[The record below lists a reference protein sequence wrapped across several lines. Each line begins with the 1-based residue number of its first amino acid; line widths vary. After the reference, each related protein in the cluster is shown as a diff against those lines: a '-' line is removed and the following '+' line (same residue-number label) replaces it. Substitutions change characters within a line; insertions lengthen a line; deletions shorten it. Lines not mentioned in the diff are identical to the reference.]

1 MSKSLKLKSILVSL
15 LLGILILQGFWIS
28 DSYRERK
35 SHLKTHIQSSVLHSI
50 NSYCIDNQN
59 INSQTIHDISEQ
71 IKVELKNLNESLEF
85 EIRIDSISNSIL
97 GKDIS
102 IYKIQCSKESKD
114 NYLFFI
120 PYSTKSYI
128 INSILSWLLLSILF
142 IILLFIFTGM
152 YFKDISSNKQLQI
165 MKDEFISNM
174 THELKT
180 PISTISVAS
189 EILQNN
195 YVNHDK
201 DKVVKYSQMIFEEN
215 NRLKRLVD
223 RVMQVGLFEEGRLTI
238 TKETTDI
245 HNIINEAYKPLEL
258 VINKKNGNISTDFQ
272 LNNSFVDIDTNHIRN
287 VISNIIENAIKYS
300 DNELSIIIRTYEKNN
315 KAIVVIKDKGIG
327 ISKNDQ
333 KNIFNK
339 YYRSNTISNS
349 NKTGF
354 GIGLFYVYQVMKVHS
369 YSISISSELGNGSEF
384 ILEFPLHN

>member
-1 MSKSLKLKSILVSL
+1 
-15 LLGILILQGFWIS
+15 
-28 DSYRERK
+28 
-35 SHLKTHIQSSVLHSI
+35 
-50 NSYCIDNQN
+50 
-59 INSQTIHDISEQ
+59 
-71 IKVELKNLNESLEF
+71 
-85 EIRIDSISNSIL
+85 
-97 GKDIS
+97 
-102 IYKIQCSKESKD
+102 
-114 NYLFFI
+114 
-120 PYSTKSYI
+120 
-128 INSILSWLLLSILF
+128 
-142 IILLFIFTGM
+142 
-152 YFKDISSNKQLQI
+152 

-201 DKVVKYSQMIFEEN
+201 DKVIKYSQMIFEEN

-223 RVMQVGLFEEGRLTI
+223 RVMQVGLFEEGRLSI
-238 TKETTDI
+238 TKETVDI
-245 HNIINEAYKPLEL
+245 HKIIIEAYKPLEL
-258 VINKKNGNISTDFQ
+258 VINKKNGSILTDFQ
-272 LNNSFVDIDTNHIRN
+272 LNNSMIDIDTNHIRN

-327 ISKNDQ
+327 ISKSDQ

-354 GIGLFYVYQVMKVHS
+354 GIGLFYVYQVMKAHEC
-369 YSISISSELGNGSEF
+369 SIGINSELGKGSEF
-384 ILEFPLHN
+384 ELQFPLHY

>member
-15 LLGILILQGFWIS
+15 LLGIVVLQGFWIS

-50 NSYCIDNQN
+50 NSYCIENEQINTNTISN
-59 INSQTIHDISEQ
+59 ISKQ
-71 IKVELKNLNESLEF
+71 IKVELKNLNESLKF
-85 EIRIDSISNSIL
+85 EIKIDSINNSIL

-102 IYKIQCSKESKD
+102 VYKIQCSKESKEK
-114 NYLFFI
+114 YLFFI
-120 PYSTKSYI
+120 PHSTKSYI
-128 INSILSWLLLSILF
+128 INSILSWLLLS
-142 IILLFIFTGM
+142 LLFIVLLFVFTGI
-152 YFKDISSNKQLQI
+152 YFRDISSNKQLQI

-201 DKVVKYSQMIFEEN
+201 EKVVKYSQMIFEEN

-238 TKETTDI
+238 IKEAADI
-245 HNIINEAYKPLEL
+245 HKIIDEAYKPLEL
-258 VINKKNGNISTDFQ
+258 VINKKNGSISTNYQ
-272 LNNSFVDIDTNHIRN
+272 IENPIVSIDTNHIRN

-300 DNELSIIIRTYEKNN
+300 NSELSITISTYKKDN
-315 KAIVVIKDKGIG
+315 KVFVSIKDKGIG
-327 ISKNDQ
+327 INKSDQ
-333 KNIFNK
+333 KHIFNK

-354 GIGLFYVYQVMKVHS
+354 GIGLFYVYQVMKAHS
-369 YSISISSELGNGSEF
+369 NSIKINSELNNGSEF
-384 ILEFPLHN
+384 ILQFDLV